1 MMMNCIVV
9 DDEMPA
15 RVLLESYVAKIP
27 EIKLIAVCK
36 NAEEA
41 IEIINKNSVDL
52 IITDI
57 QMPGK
62 SGTDFIKSLEKI
74 PLVIFSTAYRDY
86 AMEGFELDA
95 VDYLLK
101 PYSFE
106 RFQKAIT
113 KALSY
118 FELKG
123 KQVPSAD
130 LKTTYLT
137 IKADHKLYKVQYADI
152 RYIEGMRE
160 YVSFYTPTGRITA
173 LMSLKF
179 LEQNL
184 PQEIFVRCHKSY
196 IVNKN
201 VVEALDGHNLI
212 IQGKQIP
219 VGQLYKEDVL
229 KNIF

>member
-1 MMMNCIVV
+1 MNCIIV
-9 DDEMPA
+9 DDEQPA
-15 RVLLESYVAKIP
+15 RTLLESYLSKIP
-27 EIKLIAVCK
+27 EIKLLAVCK
-36 NAEEA
+36 NADEA
-41 IEIINKNSVDL
+41 IEVINSTSVDL
-52 IITDI
+52 IISDI

-106 RFQKAIT
+106 RFQKAIS

-123 KQVPSAD
+123 KSVPSAD

-160 YVSFYTPTGRITA
+160 YVSFYTPSGRITA
-173 LMSLKF
+173 LMSLKY

-219 VGQLYKEDVL
+219 VGQLYKDEVL
-229 KNIF
+229 KSIF

>member
-1 MMMNCIVV
+1 MMNCIIV
-9 DDEMPA
+9 DDEQPA
-15 RVLLESYVAKIP
+15 RALLESYVSKIA
-27 EIKLIAVCK
+27 EIKLVAVCK

-41 IEIINKNSVDL
+41 IEVINKNSVDL

-113 KALSY
+113 KAFSY

-212 IQGKQIP
+212 VQGKQIP

>member
-1 MMMNCIVV
+1 MNCIIV
-9 DDEMPA
+9 DDEQPA
-15 RVLLESYVAKIP
+15 RTLLESYLSKIP
-27 EIKLIAVCK
+27 EIKLLAVCK
-36 NAEEA
+36 NADEA
-41 IEIINKNSVDL
+41 IQVINSTSVDL
-52 IITDI
+52 IISDI

-106 RFQKAIT
+106 RFQKAIS

-123 KQVPSAD
+123 KTVPSAD

-160 YVSFYTPTGRITA
+160 YVSFYTPSGRITA
-173 LMSLKF
+173 LMSLKY

-219 VGQLYKEDVL
+219 VGQLYKDEVL
-229 KNIF
+229 KSIF

>member
-1 MMMNCIVV
+1 MMNCIIV
-9 DDEMPA
+9 DDEQPA
-15 RVLLESYVAKIP
+15 RVLLESYVSKIT
-27 EIKLIAVCK
+27 EIKLVAVCK

-41 IEIINKNSVDL
+41 IEVINKNSVDL

-113 KALSY
+113 KAFSY

-212 IQGKQIP
+212 VQGKQIP